1 MSRRSKF
8 SEAQIIDATAALV
21 AGGGPGAATI
31 GAIGA
36 LLDAPSG
43 SIYHRFPSR
52 DTLLGRLWL
61 SKAASFQNSFVA
73 ALADED
79 PVAAGLAGALSV
91 PRGARADFP
100 GARIMLLHRR
110 QDFLDAGWPAD
121 LRAEARRLT
130 QQIDE
135 ALHRTTQRLF
145 GRVSARTSRIT
156 SFAVLDIAFAAVR
169 RHVAAN
175 EPPPPAV
182 DRLIETAYLAVI
194 DAERGLRR
202 AEPRRRSHAA
212 GDSAKRLA

>member
-79 PVAAGLAGALSV
+79 PVAAGLAAGIQAWASSSCTTSYPVTMARKLFQ
-91 PRGARADFP
+91 PARATWV
-100 GARIMLLHRR
+100 MC
-110 QDFLDAGWPAD
+110 
-121 LRAEARRLT
+121 T
-130 QQIDE
+130 SKK
-135 ALHRTTQRLF
+135 RT
-145 GRVSARTSRIT
+145 
-156 SFAVLDIAFAAVR
+156 
-169 RHVAAN
+169 
-175 EPPPPAV
+175 
-182 DRLIETAYLAVI
+182 
-194 DAERGLRR
+194 
-202 AEPRRRSHAA
+202 
-212 GDSAKRLA
+212 

>member
-61 SKAASFQNSFVA
+61 SKAASFQNNFVA

-79 PVAAGLAGALSV
+79 PVAAGLAGALSL
-91 PRGARADFP
+91 PRFGKPRARGVCVGEP
-100 GARIMLLHRR
+100 GHREPYR
-110 QDFLDAGWPAD
+110 QL
-121 LRAEARRLT
+121 
-130 QQIDE
+130 
-135 ALHRTTQRLF
+135 
-145 GRVSARTSRIT
+145 
-156 SFAVLDIAFAAVR
+156 
-169 RHVAAN
+169 
-175 EPPPPAV
+175 
-182 DRLIETAYLAVI
+182 
-194 DAERGLRR
+194 
-202 AEPRRRSHAA
+202 
-212 GDSAKRLA
+212 